1 MTSSAEAGTDAAPA
15 PRPRPRRGVSLRG
28 LAPRA
33 LSLRDAGP
41 PIALVVVFAV
51 FAALSPGFRTLS
63 NVQNILDAAAVLA
76 VVTCGVSFVLLTG
89 SIDLSAPGIMGASAI
104 TVALLVANNRND
116 NDLGLLG
123 VAVAVLLG
131 AVLGGL
137 GGLALVVLRVPSF
150 MATLGVSAVG
160 LGVATLLFGGVQ
172 PNITDAVVGG
182 WAVQRFAGL
191 AHLTWIAVGCVV
203 LGWIVQRWSRL
214 GRRALAIGGAE
225 EVLGL
230 SGVRVAPYKVA
241 VFTMAGAFYGLA
253 GVMVTSQLGAGL
265 VQAGR
270 GYDFSAITAAVVGGT
285 LLTGGRGGVLH
296 STVGVLLVTVLTNG
310 LVQAGVSPYWQ
321 GGVQGLIVVAA
332 VAAAVL
338 PQRHRNQVT
347 K

>member
-1 MTSSAEAGTDAAPA
+1 MAPPTDTGAGTGAGSGARTGVVPA
-15 PRPRPRRGVSLRG
+15 SRPRPRRGV
-28 LAPRA
+28 
-33 LSLRDAGP
+33 SLRDAGP
-41 PIALVVVFAV
+41 PIALVVVSGIFAV
-51 FAALSPGFRTLS
+51 LSPDFRTLS
-63 NVQNILDAAAVLA
+63 NVQNVLDAAAVLA
-76 VVTCGVSFVLLTG
+76 VVTCGISFVLMMG

-123 VAVAVLLG
+123 VGVAVLL
-131 AVLGGL
+131 AAALGCL
-137 GGLALVVLRVPSF
+137 SGLALVLLKVPSF

-160 LGVATLLFGGVQ
+160 LGVATLLFAGVQ
-172 PNITDAVVGG
+172 PNITDATVGG
-182 WAVQRFAGL
+182 WAVERFAGL
-191 AHLTWIAVGCVV
+191 ALLTWIALACVLV
-203 LGWIVQRWSRL
+203 AWLVQRYTRL
-214 GRRALAIGGAE
+214 GRYAFAIGGAE
-225 EVLGL
+225 EVLAL

-253 GVMVTSQLGAGL
+253 GVLVTSQLSAGL

-285 LLTGGRGGVLH
+285 LLTGGRGGILQ

-310 LVQAGVSPYWQ
+310 LVQVGVSPYWQ

-332 VAAAVL
+332 VAAAVI
-338 PQRHRNQVT
+338 PQRRRNQVT